1 MTFLFSR
8 AWGLYLDLPVPWWE
22 TTSSGSLLELEL
34 QANIQKPCG
43 IPESCLIR
51 LHWNL
56 LANIS
61 SIQLYHLSGLVFLNG
76 AIARIWMFVLP
87 WCPTMSVHW
96 NLFSDFLSIPPE
108 KSGRRWIA
116 LHGFEIKSGFSFP
129 PDINQIPT
137 LRLNLE
143 IKVDLNHSSLKSS
156 LNGLN
161 DSLSL
166 AELGH
171 IRLISALQ
179 TDQYWILQNRIHP
192 SVTFCC

>member
-8 AWGLYLDLPVPWWE
+8 AWGLYLDLPVPWCE

-43 IPESCLIR
+43 IPECLIR

-76 AIARIWMFVLP
+76 AIARIWSLFFHGVRPCRFIGTCFLTS
-87 WCPTMSVHW
+87 CPY
-96 NLFSDFLSIPPE
+96 LQK
-108 KSGRRWIA
+108 KSGRWIA

-137 LRLNLE
+137 LCLDLE